1 MIEER
6 NGTVKRI
13 RRNDLAFRDAFMAGR
28 IGIRSMLQI
37 YLTIL
42 LAFIVSLIWICQVA
56 LLFSFYQNYRSGQ
69 VQTAAKMI
77 VNNIDHDDLD
87 NLADRISAENE
98 VCLIL
103 MDGEGTEI
111 LSIDHVRFCVLHHLK
126 KTELNRLIELAP
138 PDGKEYVEMMNVFP
152 FRNEEYRS
160 EDYEG
165 DVPEEDPQRGR
176 SMMHVQRVFFDDG
189 TWGTLLINAQINPTR
204 TVMNLIR
211 RQLIYIVFLILLAS
225 VIIGSIMGHNVTLP
239 IIETNQAARALSRG
253 EYSRPPHS
261 GGYREIAELNDT
273 LVQAADDL
281 HRVEGL
287 QRELI
292 ANISH
297 DLRTPLTMI
306 QGYAE
311 TMRDIPE
318 EMNPENMQIIIDETN
333 RLSSLVSEVM
343 DFSQLRSGTM
353 KIEKRDFD
361 LTATIAA
368 IRGRVAAMTEKDG
381 YTVVMRTEGSR
392 MARGDSARIEQVI
405 YNLLGN
411 ALTYTG
417 EDKQVTIR
425 QEERG
430 EAIRVSISDTGKG
443 ISPEELPYI
452 WDRYYRTKESHRRA
466 VIGSGLGLN
475 ICRGILENHGAKYGV
490 DSKVGEGTTF
500 WFELPKA

>member
-1 MIEER
+1 M
-6 NGTVKRI
+6 KRI
-13 RRNDLAFRDAFMAGR
+13 RRSDLAFRDAFIAGR

-37 YLTIL
+37 YISIL
-42 LAFIVSLIWICQVA
+42 LAFSFALIWICQVA
-56 LLFSFYQNYRSGQ
+56 LLFSFSQNYRRGQ
-69 VQTAAKMI
+69 VRTAARMLIK
-77 VNNIDHDDLD
+77 NIDHEDLD

-98 VCLIL
+98 ICMMLL
-103 MDGEGTEI
+103 DAEGTEI

-126 KTELNRLIELAP
+126 RPELKRLIDLAP
-138 PDGKEYVEMMNVFP
+138 PDGSEYDEMMNVFP

-160 EDYEG
+160 DEFEG
-165 DVPEEDPQRGR
+165 DVPEEDPQRSR
-176 SMMHVQRVFFDDG
+176 SLMHVQRVFFENG
-189 TWGTLLINAQINPTR
+189 AWGTLLINAQITPTR

-211 RQLIYIVFLILLAS
+211 RQLIYIIFLILIAS
-225 VIIGSIMGHNVTLP
+225 VIIGSIMAHNVTLP
-239 IIETNQAARALSRG
+239 LIETNQAARALSRG
-253 EYSRPPHS
+253 AYSRPPHS

-281 HRVEGL
+281 HRVEAL

-292 ANISH
+292 GNISH

-333 RLSSLVSEVM
+333 RLASLVNEVLE
-343 DFSQLRSGTM
+343 FSKLRSGTM

-361 LTATIAA
+361 LTATISA
-368 IRGRVAAMTEKDG
+368 IRDRVAAMTEKDG
-381 YTVVMRTEGSR
+381 YTIVMQGDGPC
-392 MARGDSARIEQVI
+392 MVRGDSARIEQVI

-417 EDKQVTIR
+417 EDKEVTIR

-430 EAIRVSISDTGKG
+430 GVVRVSITDTGKG
-443 ISPEELPYI
+443 ISRTELPYV

-475 ICRGILENHGAKYGV
+475 ICRGILENHGAAFGV
-490 DSKVGEGTTF
+490 DSVPGAGSTF